1 VRAVPARILIVDDSK
16 QDQRIHATTL
26 RGQGYDVVTAGNA
39 EEALW
44 LVEGQVPELFLISTH
59 LRGTSGF
66 DLCESL
72 KNDSRFLNVPVIFIN
87 DNPSYDDIDRVYSV
101 GGVDYIAKPCH
112 LSEFLAKVRSHIKQY
127 DLLLEVERLKELAV
141 DSSPLTH
148 LPGNNAI
155 VAKIQ
160 EAIDNVWDVAL
171 IYTDLDNF
179 KAYNDA
185 YGFSAGDDV
194 LLYNADILNN
204 VLRTVCLGDG
214 FLGHIGGDDF
224 VLVVPKDKVDP
235 VGEAIITNFDRGASA
250 FYSELDANRGYI
262 ESDDRAGN
270 KVEFPIVSISMGG
283 VLLKDSNFTRYVEVA
298 TLCAELKHSAKG
310 VKGSNLFM
318 NRRDAIIPA

>member
-1 VRAVPARILIVDDSK
+1 MRPTPARILIVDDSK
-16 QDQRIHATTL
+16 QDLRIHATTL
-26 RGQGYDVVTAGNA
+26 RSQGFDVVTAGNA

-44 LVEGQVPELFLISTH
+44 LVEGQVPELFLIST
-59 LRGTSGF
+59 RMEGTSGF
-66 DLCESL
+66 SLCVSL
-72 KNDSRFLNVPVIFIN
+72 KKDSRFLNVPVIFVN
-87 DNPSYDDIDRVYSV
+87 DNPSSDEIDQGYAV

-112 LSEFLAKVRSHIKQY
+112 LNEFLARVRTHIKQY

-160 EAIDNVWDVAL
+160 EAIDDMCDVAL

-204 VLRTVCLGDG
+204 VLRTVCQDNG

-224 VLVVPKDKVDP
+224 VLVVPQDKIDEVSQS
-235 VGEAIITNFDRGASA
+235 IISNFDRGAAA
-250 FYSELDANRGYI
+250 FYSDEDAKRGFI
-262 ESDDRAGN
+262 ESKDRSG
-270 KVEFPIVSISMGG
+270 KLVQFPIVSISMGG
-283 VLLKDSNFTRYVEVA
+283 VSLKEGNFSRYVEVA
-298 TLCAELKHSAKG
+298 TLCAELKHSAKQ
-310 VKGSNLFM
+310 VLGSNLFM
-318 NRRDAIIPA
+318 DRRGIPSPA